1 MLRKIGLVGVLT
13 LLTALTA
20 GCAQLLYGPSND
32 FVFLGESNIT
42 GEEAAQEA
50 NLIVRNANAAGCRGV
65 SVGGY
70 AATNADPP
78 QLVYGV
84 PVMVSCPQG
93 VVLLPNGALQP

>member
-1 MLRKIGLVGVLT
+1 MWRKIGLLGVLA
-13 LLTALTA
+13 LLAT
-20 GCAQLLYGPSND
+20 GCAQLQSGPSND

-70 AATNADPP
+70 AATNVDPP
-78 QLVYGV
+78 MLVYGV
-84 PVMVSCPQG
+84 PVMVSCPPG
-93 VVLLPNGALQP
+93 VVLLPNGAAQP

>member
-1 MLRKIGLVGVLT
+1 MLRKVGLLGVLT
-13 LLTALTA
+13 LLTVS
-20 GCAQLLYGPSND
+20 CAQLQSGPSND
-32 FVFLGESNIT
+32 FVFLGESNIS

-50 NLIVRNANAAGCRGV
+50 NVIVRNANTAGCRGV

-70 AATNADPP
+70 AATNVDPP

-93 VVLLPNGALQP
+93 VVLLPNGAPQP

>member
-1 MLRKIGLVGVLT
+1 MLRKIVLVSVLT
-13 LLTALTA
+13 LFTA
-20 GCAQLLYGPSND
+20 GCAQLLSGPSND
-32 FVFLGESNIT
+32 FVFLGESNVT

-84 PVMVSCPQG
+84 PVMVSCPLG
-93 VVLLPNGALQP
+93 VILLPNGALQP